1 MDAGPGRRVY
11 CLPGPIGVRPLV
23 VFVAQ
28 LTGQRIYL
36 FRAEI
41 ARRFRLDLLEP
52 RTAACKNGPSHFQ
65 ARAVSF
71 LNLPA
76 TLFAGSER
84 DF

>member
-36 FRAEI
+36 F
-41 ARRFRLDLLEP
+41 L
-52 RTAACKNGPSHFQ
+52 C
-65 ARAVSF
+65 V
-71 LNLPA
+71 
-76 TLFAGSER
+76 
-84 DF
+84 